1 MEISDLKFLSCDSDP
16 LTETEIAQLV
26 SAIGPIPDDYK
37 QFLLEKNG
45 GRMATDEGVEV
56 LIDPSRRPPGLR
68 DRFGLRRFNVIDPQF
83 PPPVVTG
90 KYEGRYI
97 RMIEV
102 AGEYQCEILL
112 MSLAVHSFGSIYCW
126 LVDPEMLWDA
136 EDAGKAYIPGDEN
149 TYYVAPSFREFL
161 ELAYRPATTKDSVDV
176 NTMEHSVENFARY
189 GDQCL
194 SKATAFLDKFSVEE
208 LNGSWP
214 KDAKY
219 PHPTIVR
226 ALGKKQVNIVRYLI
240 SRGVNF
246 EKYVTRFANSLEISQ
261 LLIKEAGDSA
271 VLKQELLLKAAGT
284 LPATSMPE
292 AAEDI
297 IEWLT
302 ESGVQPDFSDA
313 KVVEQWR
320 KCLRG
325 IYSKKILR
333 FLESKINFSPKLSVM
348 INLRLNSRIDGALD
362 SATIKEYMTPSDS
375 ERR

>member
-1 MEISDLKFLSCDSDP
+1 M
-16 LTETEIAQLV
+16 
-26 SAIGPIPDDYK
+26 
-37 QFLLEKNG
+37 
-45 GRMATDEGVEV
+45 
-56 LIDPSRRPPGLR
+56 
-68 DRFGLRRFNVIDPQF
+68 
-83 PPPVVTG
+83 
-90 KYEGRYI
+90 
-97 RMIEV
+97 
-102 AGEYQCEILL
+102 
-112 MSLAVHSFGSIYCW
+112 
-126 LVDPEMLWDA
+126 
-136 EDAGKAYIPGDEN
+136 
-149 TYYVAPSFREFL
+149 
-161 ELAYRPATTKDSVDV
+161 
-176 NTMEHSVENFARY
+176 
-189 GDQCL
+189 
-194 SKATAFLDKFSVEE
+194 
-208 LNGSWP
+208 
-214 KDAKY
+214 
-219 PHPTIVR
+219 
-226 ALGKKQVNIVRYLI
+226 RYLI

-302 ESGVQPDFSDA
+302 ESSVQPDFSDA